1 MMLNDFKRA
10 LYDFSG
16 AILNQ
21 SKYASKQPKEVKSE
35 GLSSFYLHGGKCNYY
50 LGQYEEALAHY
61 QIAIEKHESKEGD
74 LLGQIYYYKGLAHSS
89 LQDYAAAIES
99 QNKALSVTS
108 E

>member
-1 MMLNDFKRA
+1 MNDFKRA

-21 SKYASKQPKEVKSE
+21 SKNSAKQPKVDKAE
-35 GLSSFYLHGGKCNYY
+35 GLSTFYLHGGQCNYY

-61 QIAIEKHESKEGD
+61 NIAIEKNDARSAD
-74 LLGQIYYYKGLAHSS
+74 TLGQIYYYKGLAHSS
-89 LQDYAAAIES
+89 LQDYTAAIEA
-99 QNKALSVTS
+99 QNKAIANTT